1 MWTASWPP
9 YADRQE
15 DTTVDAMYYLKI
27 KIPNTI
33 YRIAQLLEI
42 LVSVLVI
49 LAILLSFATIFRQLG
64 LMAADPSDADALQSF
79 LSTAFTVV
87 IGIEFLKM
95 LSRHNMGSVVEVLL
109 FAISRQ
115 MVIEHTSPVENLL
128 MVAAI
133 AALFLIR
140 KFLFIPGLDD
150 KQTLT
155 VHHTEEPY
163 EEHVGAGK

>member
-1 MWTASWPP
+1 M
-9 YADRQE
+9 D
-15 DTTVDAMYYLKI
+15 VMYYLKI

-42 LVSVLVI
+42 LVSFLVI
-49 LAILLSFATIFRQLG
+49 IAILFSFATIFHQLG
-64 LMAADPSDADALQSF
+64 ILSSDPSNADGLRDF

-95 LSRHNMGSVVEVLL
+95 LSRHNLSSVVEVLL

-115 MVIEHTSPVENLL
+115 MIIEHTTPVENLL

-140 KFLFIPGLDD
+140 KYLFIPGLDD

-155 VHHTEEPY
+155 VPRSDEPHEEP
-163 EEHVGAGK
+163 AGSGRK

>member
-1 MWTASWPP
+1 M
-9 YADRQE
+9 
-15 DTTVDAMYYLKI
+15 DAMYYLKI
-27 KIPNTI
+27 KIPNFI

-42 LVSVLVI
+42 FVSILVI
-49 LAILLSFATIFRQLG
+49 VAILFSFATIFHQLG
-64 LMAADPSDADALQSF
+64 LMAADPSNANGLQAF

-95 LSRHNMGSVVEVLL
+95 LSRHNLGSVVEVLL

-115 MVIEHTSPVENLL
+115 MIIEHTSPTENLL

-155 VHHTEEPY
+155 VPHTDDLHEEP
-163 EEHVGAGK
+163 VGSGKH

>member
-1 MWTASWPP
+1 M
-9 YADRQE
+9 
-15 DTTVDAMYYLKI
+15 DAMYYLKI
-27 KIPNTI
+27 KIPNII

-42 LVSVLVI
+42 FVSILVI
-49 LAILLSFATIFRQLG
+49 AAILLSFATIFHQLG
-64 LMAADPSDADALQSF
+64 FMAADPSNADGLQAF

-95 LSRHNMGSVVEVLL
+95 LSRHNLSSVVEVLL

-115 MVIEHTSPVENLL
+115 MIIEHTSPTENLL

-155 VHHTEEPY
+155 VPHTDDFHEEP
-163 EEHVGAGK
+163 AGSGKH

>member
-1 MWTASWPP
+1 M
-9 YADRQE
+9 DI
-15 DTTVDAMYYLKI
+15 MYYLKI

-49 LAILLSFATIFRQLG
+49 LAILLSFATIFHQLG
-64 LMAADPSDADALQSF
+64 LMTADPSDADALQSF

>member
-1 MWTASWPP
+1 M
-9 YADRQE
+9 DK
-15 DTTVDAMYYLKI
+15 MYYLKI

-49 LAILLSFATIFRQLG
+49 FAILLSFVSILHQLG
-64 LMAADPSDADALQSF
+64 LMAGDPGDADGLQTF
-79 LSTAFTVV
+79 LSTASTVV

-95 LSRHNMGSVVEVLL
+95 LSRHNLSSVIEVLL

-115 MVIEHTSPVENLL
+115 MVIEHTSPAENLL

-150 KQTLT
+150 KQGHT
-155 VHHTEEPY
+155 VPHIDEIEG
-163 EEHVGAGK
+163 ERAAAGK

>member
-1 MWTASWPP
+1 
-9 YADRQE
+9 
-15 DTTVDAMYYLKI
+15 MYYLKI
-27 KIPNTI
+27 KIPNII

-49 LAILLSFATIFRQLG
+49 VAILFSFATIFRQLG

>member
-1 MWTASWPP
+1 MDASN
-9 YADRQE
+9 
-15 DTTVDAMYYLKI
+15 YLKI
-27 KIPNTI
+27 KIPNFV

-42 LVSVLVI
+42 LVSFLVVA
-49 LAILLSFATIFRQLG
+49 AIVLSFATIFHQLG
-64 LMAADPSDADALQSF
+64 LMAADPTNADGLQDF

-87 IGIEFLKM
+87 IGVEFLKM
-95 LSRHNMGSVVEVLL
+95 LSRHNLSSVVEVLL

-115 MVIEHTSPVENLL
+115 MVIAYPSPAENLL

-150 KQTLT
+150 KQST
-155 VHHTEEPY
+155 HAHDG
-163 EEHVGAGK
+163 EHKEHAAAGRE

>member
-1 MWTASWPP
+1 M
-9 YADRQE
+9 D
-15 DTTVDAMYYLKI
+15 VMYYLKI

-42 LVSVLVI
+42 LVSFLVI
-49 LAILLSFATIFRQLG
+49 IAILFSFATIFHQLG
-64 LMAADPSDADALQSF
+64 VLSSDPSNADGLRDF

-95 LSRHNMGSVVEVLL
+95 LSRHNLSSVVEVLL

-115 MVIEHTSPVENLL
+115 MIIEHTTPVENLL

-155 VHHTEEPY
+155 VPRSDEPN
-163 EEHVGAGK
+163 ENLVGSNKK

>member
-1 MWTASWPP
+1 M
-9 YADRQE
+9 D
-15 DTTVDAMYYLKI
+15 VMYYLKI

-42 LVSVLVI
+42 LVSFLVI
-49 LAILLSFATIFRQLG
+49 VAILFSFATIFHQLG
-64 LMAADPSDADALQSF
+64 ILSSDPSNADGLQAF

-95 LSRHNMGSVVEVLL
+95 LSRHNLSSVVEVLL

-115 MVIEHTSPVENLL
+115 MVIEHTTPVENLL

-155 VHHTEEPY
+155 VPRSDDPHENL
-163 EEHVGAGK
+163 VGSGKK

>member
-1 MWTASWPP
+1 M
-9 YADRQE
+9 DI
-15 DTTVDAMYYLKI
+15 MYYLKI

-49 LAILLSFATIFRQLG
+49 LAILLSFATIFHQLG
-64 LMAADPSDADALQSF
+64 LMTADPGDADGLQAF

-155 VHHTEEPY
+155 VPHTKEPY
-163 EEHVGAGK
+163 EEHVGVGK

>member
-1 MWTASWPP
+1 M
-9 YADRQE
+9 
-15 DTTVDAMYYLKI
+15 
-27 KIPNTI
+27 
-33 YRIAQLLEI
+33 
-42 LVSVLVI
+42 
-49 LAILLSFATIFRQLG
+49 
-64 LMAADPSDADALQSF
+64 
-79 LSTAFTVV
+79 V

-95 LSRHNMGSVVEVLL
+95 LSRHNLSSVVEVLL

-115 MVIEHTSPVENLL
+115 MVIEHTSPTENLL

-155 VHHTEEPY
+155 VPRSDEPHEEP
-163 EEHVGAGK
+163 AGSGRK

>member
-1 MWTASWPP
+1 M
-9 YADRQE
+9 D
-15 DTTVDAMYYLKI
+15 VMYYLKI

-42 LVSVLVI
+42 LVSFLVI
-49 LAILLSFATIFRQLG
+49 IAILFSFATIFHQLG
-64 LMAADPSDADALQSF
+64 ILSSDPSNADGLQAF

-95 LSRHNMGSVVEVLL
+95 LSRHNLSSVVEVLL

-115 MVIEHTSPVENLL
+115 MVIEHTTPVENLL

-150 KQTLT
+150 KQST
-155 VHHTEEPY
+155 HAHDG
-163 EEHVGAGK
+163 EHKEHAAAGRE

>member
-1 MWTASWPP
+1 M
-9 YADRQE
+9 D
-15 DTTVDAMYYLKI
+15 VMYYLKI

-42 LVSVLVI
+42 LVSFLVI
-49 LAILLSFATIFRQLG
+49 VAILFSFATIFHQLG
-64 LMAADPSDADALQSF
+64 ILSSDPSNADGLQAF

-95 LSRHNMGSVVEVLL
+95 LSRHNLSSVVEVLL

-115 MVIEHTSPVENLL
+115 MVIEHTTPVENLL

-155 VHHTEEPY
+155 VPRSDEPHEEP
-163 EEHVGAGK
+163 AGSGRK

>member
-1 MWTASWPP
+1 M
-9 YADRQE
+9 DM
-15 DTTVDAMYYLKI
+15 MYYLKI

-42 LVSVLVI
+42 LVSILVI
-49 LAILLSFATIFRQLG
+49 LAILFSFATIFHQLG
-64 LMAADPSDADALQSF
+64 LMASDPSDADGLQAF

-95 LSRHNMGSVVEVLL
+95 LSRHNLSSVVEVLL

-115 MVIEHTSPVENLL
+115 MVIEHTSPAENLL

-155 VHHTEEPY
+155 VPRTDEPL
-163 EEHVGAGK
+163 EAPVGTGKK

>member
-1 MWTASWPP
+1 M
-9 YADRQE
+9 D
-15 DTTVDAMYYLKI
+15 VMYYLKI

-42 LVSVLVI
+42 LVSFLVI
-49 LAILLSFATIFRQLG
+49 IAILFSFATIFHQLG
-64 LMAADPSDADALQSF
+64 ILSSDPSNADGLRDF

-95 LSRHNMGSVVEVLL
+95 LSRHNLSSVVEVLL

-115 MVIEHTSPVENLL
+115 MVIEHTTPVENLL

-155 VHHTEEPY
+155 VPRSDEPHEEP
-163 EEHVGAGK
+163 AGSGRK

>member
-1 MWTASWPP
+1 MDASN
-9 YADRQE
+9 
-15 DTTVDAMYYLKI
+15 YLKI
-27 KIPNTI
+27 KIPNFV

-42 LVSVLVI
+42 LVSFLVVA
-49 LAILLSFATIFRQLG
+49 AIVLSFATIFHQLG
-64 LMAADPSDADALQSF
+64 LMAADPTNADGLQDF

-87 IGIEFLKM
+87 IGVEFLKM
-95 LSRHNMGSVVEVLL
+95 LSRHNLSSVVEVLL

-115 MVIEHTSPVENLL
+115 MVIEHTSPAENLL
-128 MVAAI
+128 TVAAI

-155 VHHTEEPY
+155 VPHTEEPY

>member
-1 MWTASWPP
+1 MDASN
-9 YADRQE
+9 
-15 DTTVDAMYYLKI
+15 YLKI
-27 KIPNTI
+27 KIPNFV

-42 LVSVLVI
+42 LVSFLVVA
-49 LAILLSFATIFRQLG
+49 AIVLSFATIFHQLG
-64 LMAADPSDADALQSF
+64 LMADDPTNADGLQDF

-87 IGIEFLKM
+87 IGVEFLKM
-95 LSRHNMGSVVEVLL
+95 LSRHNLSSVVEVLL

-115 MVIEHTSPVENLL
+115 MVIAHPSPAENLL

-150 KQTLT
+150 KQST
-155 VHHTEEPY
+155 HAHDG
-163 EEHVGAGK
+163 EHKEHAAAGRE

>member
-1 MWTASWPP
+1 MKERGPAI
-9 YADRQE
+9 
-15 DTTVDAMYYLKI
+15 VDVMYYLKI

-42 LVSVLVI
+42 LVSFLVI
-49 LAILLSFATIFRQLG
+49 VAILFSFATIFHQLG
-64 LMAADPSDADALQSF
+64 ILSSDPSNADGLRDF

-95 LSRHNMGSVVEVLL
+95 LSRHNLSSVVEVLL

-115 MVIEHTSPVENLL
+115 MIIEHTTPMENLL

-155 VHHTEEPY
+155 VPRSDEPHEEP
-163 EEHVGAGK
+163 AGSGRK

>member
-1 MWTASWPP
+1 M
-9 YADRQE
+9 D
-15 DTTVDAMYYLKI
+15 VMYYLKI

-42 LVSVLVI
+42 LVSFLVI
-49 LAILLSFATIFRQLG
+49 VAILFSFATIFHQLG
-64 LMAADPSDADALQSF
+64 ILSSDPSNADGLQAF

-95 LSRHNMGSVVEVLL
+95 LSRHNLSSVVEVLL

-115 MVIEHTSPVENLL
+115 MVIEHTTPVENLL

-155 VHHTEEPY
+155 VPHTKEPY
-163 EEHVGAGK
+163 EEHVGVGK

>member
-1 MWTASWPP
+1 M
-9 YADRQE
+9 DI
-15 DTTVDAMYYLKI
+15 MYYLKI

-42 LVSVLVI
+42 LVSFLVI
-49 LAILLSFATIFRQLG
+49 IAILFSFATIFHQLG
-64 LMAADPSDADALQSF
+64 ILSSDPSNADGLRDF

-95 LSRHNMGSVVEVLL
+95 LSRHNLSSVVEVLL

-115 MVIEHTSPVENLL
+115 MVIEHTTPVENLL

-155 VHHTEEPY
+155 VPRSDEPHEEP
-163 EEHVGAGK
+163 AGSGRK

>member
-1 MWTASWPP
+1 M
-9 YADRQE
+9 DI
-15 DTTVDAMYYLKI
+15 MYYLKI

-33 YRIAQLLEI
+33 YRVAQLLEI
-42 LVSVLVI
+42 LVSFLVI
-49 LAILLSFATIFRQLG
+49 IAILFSFATILHQLG
-64 LMAADPSDADALQSF
+64 IMAADPTEADGLQAF

-95 LSRHNMGSVVEVLL
+95 LSRHNLSSVVEVLL

-115 MVIEHTSPVENLL
+115 MVIEHTSPTENLL

-155 VHHTEEPY
+155 VPRSDDPHENL
-163 EEHVGAGK
+163 VGSSKK

>member
-1 MWTASWPP
+1 M
-9 YADRQE
+9 D
-15 DTTVDAMYYLKI
+15 VMYYLKI

-42 LVSVLVI
+42 LVSFLVI
-49 LAILLSFATIFRQLG
+49 VAILFSFATIFHQLG
-64 LMAADPSDADALQSF
+64 ILSSDPSNADGLQAF

-95 LSRHNMGSVVEVLL
+95 LSRHNLSSVVEVLL

-115 MVIEHTSPVENLL
+115 MIIEHTTPVENLL

-155 VHHTEEPY
+155 VPRSDEPHEEP
-163 EEHVGAGK
+163 AGSGRK

>member
-1 MWTASWPP
+1 M
-9 YADRQE
+9 DI
-15 DTTVDAMYYLKI
+15 MYYLKI

-33 YRIAQLLEI
+33 YRVAQLLEI
-42 LVSVLVI
+42 LVSFLVI
-49 LAILLSFATIFRQLG
+49 IAILFSFATILHQLG
-64 LMAADPSDADALQSF
+64 IMAADPTAADGLQAF

-95 LSRHNMGSVVEVLL
+95 LSRHNLSSVVEVLL

-115 MVIEHTSPVENLL
+115 MIIEHTTPVENLL

-155 VHHTEEPY
+155 VPHTKEPY
-163 EEHVGAGK
+163 EEHVGVGK

>member
-1 MWTASWPP
+1 M
-9 YADRQE
+9 D
-15 DTTVDAMYYLKI
+15 VMYYLKI

-42 LVSVLVI
+42 LVS
-49 LAILLSFATIFRQLG
+49 F
-64 LMAADPSDADALQSF
+64 
-79 LSTAFTVV
+79 
-87 IGIEFLKM
+87 
-95 LSRHNMGSVVEVLL
+95 

-115 MVIEHTSPVENLL
+115 MIIEHTTPVENLL

-140 KFLFIPGLDD
+140 KFLVLPGLDA

-155 VHHTEEPY
+155 VPRSDDPHENL
-163 EEHVGAGK
+163 VGRSKN

>member
-1 MWTASWPP
+1 M
-9 YADRQE
+9 D
-15 DTTVDAMYYLKI
+15 VMYYLKI

-42 LVSVLVI
+42 LVSFLVI
-49 LAILLSFATIFRQLG
+49 IAILFSFATIFHQLG
-64 LMAADPSDADALQSF
+64 ILSSDPSNADGLQAF

-95 LSRHNMGSVVEVLL
+95 LSRHNLSSVVEVLL

-115 MVIEHTSPVENLL
+115 MIIEHTTPVENLL

-155 VHHTEEPY
+155 VPRSDEPHEEP
-163 EEHVGAGK
+163 AGSGRK

>member
-1 MWTASWPP
+1 
-9 YADRQE
+9 
-15 DTTVDAMYYLKI
+15 
-27 KIPNTI
+27 
-33 YRIAQLLEI
+33 
-42 LVSVLVI
+42 
-49 LAILLSFATIFRQLG
+49 
-64 LMAADPSDADALQSF
+64 
-79 LSTAFTVV
+79 
-87 IGIEFLKM
+87 M
-95 LSRHNMGSVVEVLL
+95 LCRHNMGSVVEVLL

-155 VHHTEEPY
+155 VPHTKEPY
-163 EEHVGAGK
+163 EEHVGVGK

>member
-1 MWTASWPP
+1 M
-9 YADRQE
+9 DI
-15 DTTVDAMYYLKI
+15 MYYLKI

-42 LVSVLVI
+42 LVSFLVI
-49 LAILLSFATIFRQLG
+49 IAILFSFATIFHQLG
-64 LMAADPSDADALQSF
+64 ILSSDPSNADGLQAF

-95 LSRHNMGSVVEVLL
+95 LSRHNLSSVVEVLL

-115 MVIEHTSPVENLL
+115 MVIEHTSPTENLL

-155 VHHTEEPY
+155 VPRSDEPHEEP
-163 EEHVGAGK
+163 AGSGRK

>member
-1 MWTASWPP
+1 M
-9 YADRQE
+9 D
-15 DTTVDAMYYLKI
+15 VMYYLKI

-33 YRIAQLLEI
+33 YRVAQLLEI
-42 LVSVLVI
+42 LVSFLVI
-49 LAILLSFATIFRQLG
+49 IAILFSFATILHQLG
-64 LMAADPSDADALQSF
+64 IMAADPTAADGLQAF

-95 LSRHNMGSVVEVLL
+95 LSRHNLSSVVEVLL

-115 MVIEHTSPVENLL
+115 MIIEHTTPVENLL

-155 VHHTEEPY
+155 VPCSDEPHEEP
-163 EEHVGAGK
+163 AGSGRK

>member
-1 MWTASWPP
+1 M
-9 YADRQE
+9 D
-15 DTTVDAMYYLKI
+15 VMYYLKI

-42 LVSVLVI
+42 LVSLLVI
-49 LAILLSFATIFRQLG
+49 IAILFSFATIFHQLG
-64 LMAADPSDADALQSF
+64 ILSSDPSNTDGLRDF

-95 LSRHNMGSVVEVLL
+95 LSRHNLSSVVEVLL

-115 MVIEHTSPVENLL
+115 MVIEHTTPVENLL

-133 AALFLIR
+133 AALFLVR

-155 VHHTEEPY
+155 VPRSDEPNEEF
-163 EEHVGAGK
+163 VNANQK

>member
-1 MWTASWPP
+1 M
-9 YADRQE
+9 D
-15 DTTVDAMYYLKI
+15 VMYYLKI

-42 LVSVLVI
+42 LVSFLVI
-49 LAILLSFATIFRQLG
+49 VAILFSFATIFHQLG
-64 LMAADPSDADALQSF
+64 ILSSDPSNADGLRDF

-95 LSRHNMGSVVEVLL
+95 LSRHNLSSVVEVLL

-115 MVIEHTSPVENLL
+115 MIIEHTTPMENLL

-155 VHHTEEPY
+155 VPRSDEPHEEP
-163 EEHVGAGK
+163 AGSGRK